1 MKSISDREVIY
12 HKPLK
17 DVNEMTF
24 DITKKPKKKPKNRQ
38 PIKGQEVSRR
48 STLSIRLGLKE
59 FCTQFLENCYNPL
72 MYAVKVN
79 IIQLKKKELYVEMI
93 VSVSGEPHGWC
104 DGLCFWVMLIVG
116 FSHGRFKPK
125 TMKLVFAASPLSMQR
140 LGVLESG

>member
-1 MKSISDREVIY
+1 MQNIYDITCIYINWRHSRFGGTFVVHNMKSISDKEVIY

-24 DITKKPKKKPKNRQ
+24 DTTKKPKKKAKNRA

-59 FCTQFLENCYNPL
+59 FCVQFLENCYNPL

-79 IIQLKKKELYVEMI
+79 YV
-93 VSVSGEPHGWC
+93 
-104 DGLCFWVMLIVG
+104 
-116 FSHGRFKPK
+116 
-125 TMKLVFAASPLSMQR
+125 
-140 LGVLESG
+140 

>member
-1 MKSISDREVIY
+1 
-12 HKPLK
+12 
-17 DVNEMTF
+17 MTF

-104 DGLCFWVMLIVG
+104 DG
-116 FSHGRFKPK
+116 
-125 TMKLVFAASPLSMQR
+125 
-140 LGVLESG
+140 